1 MDYYGLHDGLLW
13 TKVWTK
19 GEIFTKNVDCS
30 MDCYGLSD
38 GLLWTVS
45 WTMWDYKVGLNWDY
59 IWDHMGH
66 QLGLVGLQM
75 GLSES
80 TSEIIPHTI

>member
-1 MDYYGLHDGLLW
+1 MDCFMDYVGLQ
-13 TKVWTK
+13 
-19 GEIFTKNVDCS
+19 
-30 MDCYGLSD
+30 
-38 GLLWTVS
+38 
-45 WTMWDYKVGLNWDY
+45 VGLNWDY

-66 QLGLVGLQM
+66 QLGLVGLQL

>member
-1 MDYYGLHDGLLW
+1 MDYYGLSDGLLW

-45 WTMWDYKVGLNWDY
+45 WTMWDYKWD
-59 IWDHMGH
+59 
-66 QLGLVGLQM
+66 
-75 GLSES
+75 
-80 TSEIIPHTI
+80 